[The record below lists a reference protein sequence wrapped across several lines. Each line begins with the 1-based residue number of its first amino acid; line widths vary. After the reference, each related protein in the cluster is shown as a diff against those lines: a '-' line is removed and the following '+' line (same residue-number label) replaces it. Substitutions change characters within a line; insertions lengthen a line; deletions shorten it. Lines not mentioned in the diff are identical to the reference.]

1 MKRSLWKCVRRARF
15 AHDSH
20 DIVLLEELGGDGRH
34 FFGRHVGVCPR
45 WHAAY
50 VLVCGHDV
58 VFGCSR
64 EIGGRQTLAKNRL
77 CEANWHLLIMA
88 LARRLLHV
96 SSRCATRGLSSCPR
110 GGVCG
115 ATRCEF
121 RYAIITTHVHPK
133 RTRSS
138 YSHRRAYSSL
148 VFRFYLPCA
157 SRTTATSSRPPF
169 VPPARTITDM
179 FRQPS
184 PTGGTFAEEWCQDK
198 GTYPIIVIMGIAT
211 LLCTTSVLHHTRM
224 PTTTWN
230 KKGAYRKV
238 LRCM

>member
-1 MKRSLWKCVRRARF
+1 
-15 AHDSH
+15 
-20 DIVLLEELGGDGRH
+20 
-34 FFGRHVGVCPR
+34 
-45 WHAAY
+45 
-50 VLVCGHDV
+50 
-58 VFGCSR
+58 
-64 EIGGRQTLAKNRL
+64 
-77 CEANWHLLIMA
+77 MA